1 MKQEFAFNVGYI
13 KSEFESVNVVNGE
26 CQGIICRFQGDMEK
40 AVCICRERIMLN
52 YMSC

>member
-1 MKQEFAFNVGYI
+1 MRQEFAYNVGYI

-26 CQGIICRFQGDMEK
+26 CQGDMEK